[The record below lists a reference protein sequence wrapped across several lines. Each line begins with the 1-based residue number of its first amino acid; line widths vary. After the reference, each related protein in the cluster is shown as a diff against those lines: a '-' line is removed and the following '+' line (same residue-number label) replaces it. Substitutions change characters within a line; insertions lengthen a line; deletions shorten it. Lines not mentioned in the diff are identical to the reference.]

1 MAKRGSD
8 KRQHQ
13 RVEARLAMQLAEE
26 TLGEALVTTESL
38 NISRGGVYCESPE
51 YLAPLSKVA
60 LTVILPAFGVGD
72 RTRMLRSEGVV
83 VRCES
88 LPALRGRK
96 RYQLACCFT
105 GLDTDARALLDE
117 FVAWR
122 ALRGRA
128 AALARAAAGAG
139 PGRPRKVVGALRNAA
154 KKVARE
160 VAGVKAGFKAARSV
174 LAARPS
180 KAGTKKA
187 AATKKTAA
195 RKTVAKKAV
204 TKKVVRATPKRAP
217 ARRAAPKKK

>member
-1 MAKRGSD
+1 MAKRGND
-8 KRQHQ
+8 KRQHP

-51 YLAPLSKVA
+51 YLAPLSRVA
-60 LTVILPAFGVGD
+60 LTVVLPAFGAGE
-72 RTRMLRSEGVV
+72 RPRMLRSEGVV

-88 LPALRGRK
+88 LSAVSGRK

-128 AALARAAAGAG
+128 AAKAGVRTVKRAVLRAGA
-139 PGRPRKVVGALRNAA
+139 RKAVRAKAA
-154 KKVARE
+154 KKRVVARTT
-160 VAGVKAGFKAARSV
+160 KAAPKAARGRG
-174 LAARPS
+174 AA
-180 KAGTKKA
+180 
-187 AATKKTAA
+187 
-195 RKTVAKKAV
+195 
-204 TKKVVRATPKRAP
+204 PKRAP
-217 ARRAAPKKK
+217 ARRATPKKK

>member
-8 KRQHQ
+8 KREHP

-60 LTVILPAFGVGD
+60 LTVILPAFGPGD
-72 RTRMLRSEGVV
+72 RSNMLRTEGVV

-88 LPALRGRK
+88 LPAVRGRK

-105 GLDTDARALLDE
+105 GLDAETRGVLDQ

-128 AALARAAAGAG
+128 AALARAAAGSGRSRPAARAG
-139 PGRPRKVVGALRNAA
+139 AA
-154 KKVARE
+154 KK
-160 VAGVKAGFKAARSV
+160 KATKKKAVRKAAPAAKA
-174 LAARPS
+174 AAR
-180 KAGTKKA
+180 KAVPKKA
-187 AATKKTAA
+187 AA
-195 RKTVAKKAV
+195 RKVIT
-204 TKKVVRATPKRAP
+204 KRAP

>member
-8 KRQHQ
+8 KRQHP

-60 LTVILPAFGVGD
+60 LTVILPAFGPGD
-72 RTRMLRSEGVV
+72 RTRMLRCEGVV
-83 VRCES
+83 VRCEA
-88 LPALRGRK
+88 LPAVRGRK

-105 GLDTDARALLDE
+105 GLDAGARALLDE

-139 PGRPRKVVGALRNAA
+139 RAVRAAATRPIVRKAAVGKAA
-154 KKVARE
+154 RKKVA
-160 VAGVKAGFKAARSV
+160 AR
-174 LAARPS
+174 
-180 KAGTKKA
+180 K

-195 RKTVAKKAV
+195 RKAARAKAPAKKVLHAKRV
-204 TKKVVRATPKRAP
+204 TPKRAP
-217 ARRAAPKKK
+217 ARRATPKKK

>member
-88 LPALRGRK
+88 LPPLRGRK

-105 GLDTDARALLDE
+105 ALDTDARALLDE

-139 PGRPRKVVGALRNAA
+139 AGRPRKTAPVG
-154 KKVARE
+154 KVAR
-160 VAGVKAGFKAARSV
+160 
-174 LAARPS
+174 
-180 KAGTKKA
+180 
-187 AATKKTAA
+187 
-195 RKTVAKKAV
+195 
-204 TKKVVRATPKRAP
+204 KVVRATTASKVAKAVKTARRKTIAKAVTTKTTRVTPKRAP

>member
-1 MAKRGSD
+1 MAKRGSE
-8 KRQHQ
+8 KREHP

-38 NISRGGVYCESPE
+38 NISRGGVYCESSE

-60 LTVILPAFGVGD
+60 LTVILPALVKGG
-72 RTRMLRSEGVV
+72 RTSMLRSEGVV

-88 LPALRGRK
+88 LPAVRGRK

-105 GLDTDARALLDE
+105 SLDADGRAVLDQ

-139 PGRPRKVVGALRNAA
+139 ALRKVVAGGRRKVVKRA
-154 KKVARE
+154 KTAVR
-160 VAGVKAGFKAARSV
+160 
-174 LAARPS
+174 
-180 KAGTKKA
+180 KKA
-187 AATKKTAA
+187 AVKKA
-195 RKTVAKKAV
+195 VAKKA
-204 TKKVVRATPKRAP
+204 TRAVPKRAP
-217 ARRAAPKKK
+217 AKKAARRSTPKKK

>member
-1 MAKRGSD
+1 MAKRGSE
-8 KRQHQ
+8 KREHP

-38 NISRGGVYCESPE
+38 NISRGGVYCESSE

-60 LTVILPAFGVGD
+60 LTVILPAFVKGG
-72 RTRMLRSEGVV
+72 RTSMLRTEGVV

-105 GLDTDARALLDE
+105 GLDADARGLLDQ
-117 FVAWR
+117 FVSWR

-139 PGRPRKVVGALRNAA
+139 VGRKVVRRA
-154 KKVARE
+154 KAS
-160 VAGVKAGFKAARSV
+160 VKKKAVRKAVLKKAARP
-174 LAARPS
+174 AA
-180 KAGTKKA
+180 K
-187 AATKKTAA
+187 
-195 RKTVAKKAV
+195 
-204 TKKVVRATPKRAP
+204 
-217 ARRAAPKKK
+217 RAAPKKAVRRPTTKKK

>member
-88 LPALRGRK
+88 LPPLRGRK

-105 GLDTDARALLDE
+105 ALDADARALLDE

-139 PGRPRKVVGALRNAA
+139 PGRPRKAIA
-154 KKVARE
+154 
-160 VAGVKAGFKAARSV
+160 VKKAARKVVRATTASRV
-174 LAARPS
+174 A
-180 KAGTKKA
+180 KAV
-187 AATKKTAA
+187 KTAR
-195 RKTVAKKAV
+195 RKTVAKAV
-204 TKKVVRATPKRAP
+204 TKKTKRATPKRAP